1 MAWPFRKKPEERSA
15 QFVQSTPMS
24 FLQIVGLSGP
34 SAVGMDEALGVPA
47 VWAAV
52 NFLSG
57 TIAGLPLHVY
67 DKGGADKKRVKPTKA
82 NPIVAVLHDAV
93 NDGLASFQWRF
104 DMMMAVLTEGRAVTY
119 IERDDAGLAEIGCVI
134 VTIGAR
140 STDAPVL
147 IIGAHY
153 DTAGAS
159 PGADDNA
166 SGVAALLELAAGL
179 KEFEGR
185 TDLTVELVFFAN
197 EEPPHFK
204 TKAMGSFVHSAS
216 IDPAQRVVGM
226 ISLESLGY
234 YSDEPGS
241 QNYPFPL
248 SLRYPDTG
256 NFVAFVGDTSSR
268 SFLREIIGEF
278 RKVAKI
284 PSAGG
289 TAPSIVQGI
298 DWSDHWAYSHVGIPA
313 FMVTD
318 TAVFRNPNYHRKS
331 DTHDTLDYRRLALVV
346 EALEKVVVARAQVTN

>member
-1 MAWPFRKKPEERSA
+1 ML
-15 QFVQSTPMS
+15 VVTGILV
-24 FLQIVGLSGP
+24 FL
-34 SAVGMDEALGVPA
+34 
-47 VWAAV
+47 
-52 NFLSG
+52 
-57 TIAGLPLHVY
+57 IAGFFWATATPGDPYDGPTASPEDAALAGRLERHVAALSE
-67 DKGGADKKRVKPTKA
+67 GPR
-82 NPIVAVLHDAV
+82 NLQ
-93 NDGLASFQWRF
+93 NLASVR
-104 DMMMAVLTEGRAVTY
+104 TT
-119 IERDDAGLAEIGCVI
+119 LAYLDSELRGQGFEPRRQEVVSPAENLI

-185 TDLTVELVFFAN
+185 MDLTVELVFFAN

-346 EALEKVVVARAQVTN
+346 EALEKVVVARALETN